1 MKKYNVYSTICLG
14 IFIIL
19 FYSLI
24 NGVFLGPLFGPFGRI
39 AIFSMFLFPLLGVIF
54 GIKGK
59 KGFGKWLLTILNVT
73 ALIAIGYIALL
84 SGMGEA

>member
-1 MKKYNVYSTICLG
+1 MKNYNILSAICLG

-19 FYSLI
+19 FSMMI
-24 NGVFLGPLFGPFGRI
+24 NGFSFGSLGKM
-39 AIFSMFLFPLLGVIF
+39 AIISMILFPLLGAIL

-59 KGFGKWLLTILNVT
+59 KGVNKWLLTIINFI
-73 ALIAIGYIALL
+73 ALITIGYILLL